1 MAARGLRMSRSNTG
15 RRSARAKCFRR
26 CASKMADRQA
36 FSNISA
42 TTSPFRLAG
51 GKYGVDCAATF
62 GGGSVKLQKLAGD
75 ASTYVSVSTPT
86 DFAAAGYATIDL
98 P

>member
-1 MAARGLRMSRSNTG
+1 
-15 RRSARAKCFRR
+15 
-26 CASKMADRQA
+26 MADRQA

-42 TTSPFRLAG
+42 TTAAFRLAG

-98 P
+98 PSGSYRFTIATATAIYVELDRISSARGA